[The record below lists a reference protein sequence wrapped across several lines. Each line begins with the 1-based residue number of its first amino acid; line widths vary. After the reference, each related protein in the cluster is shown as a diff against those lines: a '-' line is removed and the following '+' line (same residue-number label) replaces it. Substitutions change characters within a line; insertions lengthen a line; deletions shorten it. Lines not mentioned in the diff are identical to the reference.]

1 MPVESDDDLL
11 IFLNPDEFGV
21 EAVYVSRD
29 ATVEPKPIPGHF
41 DDEGSNW
48 NPSRWN
54 GTEYQMQMGAS
65 ITSSGP
71 TFLCRTSDLLKGG
84 RKGEKLTIKDRSGA
98 EQEYRIE
105 DKRPDGT
112 GLSLLLLMA
121 ND

>member
-1 MPVESDDDLL
+1 MPVETDTDLL
-11 IFLNPDEFGV
+11 IFINSGEFGV
-21 EAVYVSRD
+21 DAVYVSRES
-29 ATVEPKPIPGHF
+29 TEQRVLPGIF

-48 NPSRWN
+48 NPNRWS
-54 GTEYQMQMGAS
+54 GTEFQAQMGAS

-71 TFLCRTSDLLKGG
+71 TFLCRTADLNKGG
-84 RKGEKLTIKDRSGA
+84 RKGEKLTIKG
-98 EQEYRIE
+98 QEYRIE